1 MTSPDD
7 STGPRVTI
15 RCQDNA
21 CVGIAFC
28 DRFSFDADSVHYA
41 VELEAPGLTAR
52 VNEVVAWIWDRDL
65 APFLEGLA
73 ADYRG
78 WDGERNWQTIDRDLA
93 VTAVFRSGGY
103 VGLTWTLRPWPT
115 AAGGWAASVTTWLEA
130 GEQMASLAS
139 DIRQFLA
146 GEQQCIPTP
155 APASSGHRGTRMGR
169 HHP

>member
-1 MTSPDD
+1 MTPLDD
-7 STGPRVTI
+7 STDVSPRVTI

-21 CVGIAFC
+21 SIGVTFC

-41 VELEAPGLTAR
+41 VELEARGLTAR

-78 WDGERNWQTIDRDLA
+78 WDGERKWQTDDRDLA
-93 VTAVFRSGGY
+93 VSAVFRSGGY
-103 VGLTWTLRPWPT
+103 VGLTWALHPWPK
-115 AAGGWAASVTTWLEA
+115 AAGGWGASVTTWLEA

-139 DIRQFLA
+139 DIRQFFA
-146 GEQQCIPTP
+146 GEQQ
-155 APASSGHRGTRMGR
+155 
-169 HHP
+169 